1 MTPIRINLLPHRQL
15 RKARQQRWFAILA
28 AVVAGLGL
36 AAVGGGQVYIANA
49 QSGQEAR
56 NTFLKEEIAK
66 LDKQIAEIA
75 QLKEKTQDLLARK
88 DVVESLQNNRGEA
101 IHMFDELMR
110 RLPDGLYLKSVKQTG
125 DAVALSGYAQSSA
138 RVSTF
143 MRALEA
149 TELFDEPVLVEVKS
163 AMVGPVRSYEFSLN
177 VIIARKAPEPDKK
190 GQAERA
196 KGAQP

>member
-15 RKARQQRWFAILA
+15 RKARQQRWFAVLA
-28 AVVAGLGL
+28 AIVASLGL
-36 AAVGGGQVYIANA
+36 AAVGGGQAYLANA
-49 QSGQEAR
+49 KAGQDAR
-56 NTFLKEEIAK
+56 NSFLKEELTK

-75 QLKEKTQDLLARK
+75 QLKEKTQDLLSRK
-88 DVVESLQNNRGEA
+88 DVVEALQNNRGEA
-101 IHMFDELMR
+101 VHMFDELMR
-110 RLPDGLYLKSVKQTG
+110 RLPDGLFLKSVKQTG
-125 DAVALSGYAQSSA
+125 DALAISGYAQSSA

-177 VIIARKAPEPDKK
+177 VKITRKAPDPDKRNRPAHGK
-190 GQAERA
+190 SA
-196 KGAQP
+196 

>member
-15 RKARQQRWFAILA
+15 RKARQQRWFAVLA
-28 AVVAGLGL
+28 AIVASLGL
-36 AAVGGGQVYIANA
+36 AAVGGGQAYISNA
-49 QSGQEAR
+49 KSGQDAR
-56 NTFLKEEIAK
+56 NTFLKEETAK

-75 QLKEKTQDLLARK
+75 QLKEKTQDLLSRK
-88 DVVESLQNNRGEA
+88 DVVEALQNNRGEA
-101 IHMFDELMR
+101 VHMFDELMR

-125 DAVALSGYAQSSA
+125 DALAISGYAQSSA

-177 VIIARKAPEPDKK
+177 VRIARKAPDPDKTSRT
-190 GQAERA
+190 AHA
-196 KGAQP
+196 KGA

>member
-15 RKARQQRWFAILA
+15 RKARQQRWFAVLA
-28 AVVAGLGL
+28 AIVASLGL
-36 AAVGGGQVYIANA
+36 AAVGGGQAYISNA
-49 QSGQEAR
+49 KSGQDAR
-56 NTFLKEEIAK
+56 NTFLKEETAK

-75 QLKEKTQDLLARK
+75 QLKEKTQDLLSRK
-88 DVVESLQNNRGEA
+88 DVVEALQNNRGEA
-101 IHMFDELMR
+101 VHMFDELMR

-125 DAVALSGYAQSSA
+125 DALAISGYAQSSA

-177 VIIARKAPEPDKK
+177 VKIARKAPDPDK
-190 GQAERA
+190 ASRTAHA
-196 KGAQP
+196 KGA

>member
-1 MTPIRINLLPHRQL
+1 MTAIRINLLPHRQL
-15 RKARQQRWFAILA
+15 RKARQQRWFAVLA
-28 AVVAGLGL
+28 AIVVGLGL
-36 AAVGGGQVYIANA
+36 AAVGGGQAYIANA
-49 QSGQEAR
+49 KAGQEAR
-56 NTFLKEEIAK
+56 NAFLKEELAK

-75 QLKEKTQDLLARK
+75 QLKEKTKDLLDRK
-88 DVVESLQNNRGEA
+88 EVVESLQNNRGESV
-101 IHMFDELMR
+101 HMFDELMR

-125 DAVALSGYAQSSA
+125 DLVALTGYAQSSA

-177 VIIARKAPEPDKK
+177 VRIARKAPDPDNKK
-190 GQAERA
+190 GG
-196 KGAQP
+196 KS

>member
-15 RKARQQRWFAILA
+15 RKARQQRWFAVLA
-28 AVVAGLGL
+28 AIAVGLGL
-36 AAVGGGQVYIANA
+36 AAVGAGQAYIANA
-49 QSGQEAR
+49 KSGQDAR
-56 NTFLKEEIAK
+56 NAFLKDELVK

-75 QLKEKTQDLLARK
+75 QLKEKTKDLLDRK
-88 DVVESLQNNRGEA
+88 EVVESLQNNRGEA
-101 IHMFDELMR
+101 VHMFDELMR

-149 TELFDEPVLVEVKS
+149 TELFDEPILVEVKS

-177 VIIARKAPEPDKK
+177 VKIARKAPDPDKK
-190 GQAERA
+190 
-196 KGAQP
+196 KGARS

>member
-1 MTPIRINLLPHRQL
+1 MTASSSAIRINLLPHRQI
-15 RKARQQRWFAILA
+15 RRARQQRWFAILA
-28 AVVAGLGL
+28 IIVAGLGV

-49 QSGQEAR
+49 KSGQDAR
-56 NTFLKEEIAK
+56 NAFLKEEIAK

-75 QLKEKTQDLLARK
+75 QLKEKTKDLLDRK

-101 IHMFDELMR
+101 VRMFDELMR

-125 DAVALSGYAQSSA
+125 DSVALSGYAQSSA

-163 AMVGPVRSYEFSLN
+163 AMVGPVRSYEFSLT
-177 VIIARKAPEPDKK
+177 VKIARKAPESGK
-190 GQAERA
+190 G
-196 KGAQP
+196 KGAKS

>member
-15 RKARQQRWFAILA
+15 RKASQQRWFAVIA
-28 AVVAGLGL
+28 AIVAGLGL
-36 AAVGGGQVYIANA
+36 AVVGGGQAYIANVK
-49 QSGQEAR
+49 SGQDAR
-56 NTFLKEEIAK
+56 NVFLKEELAK

-101 IHMFDELMR
+101 VHMFDELMR

-177 VIIARKAPEPDKK
+177 VKIARKAPDPDKK
-190 GQAERA
+190 R
-196 KGAQP
+196 GARS

>member
-1 MTPIRINLLPHRQL
+1 MTPVRINLLPHRQL
-15 RKARQQRWFAILA
+15 RKARQQRWFAVLA
-28 AVVAGLGL
+28 AIVASLGL

-49 QSGQEAR
+49 KSGQDAR
-56 NTFLKEEIAK
+56 NTFLKEEITK

-75 QLKEKTQDLLARK
+75 QLKEKTQDLLSRK
-88 DVVESLQNNRGEA
+88 DVVEALQNNRGEA
-101 IHMFDELMR
+101 VHMFDELMR

-125 DAVALSGYAQSSA
+125 DALAISGYAQSSA

-177 VIIARKAPEPDKK
+177 VKIARKAPDSDKTSRSA
-190 GQAERA
+190 QA
-196 KGAQP
+196 KGA

>member
-15 RKARQQRWFAILA
+15 RRARQQRWFVALA
-28 AVVAGLGL
+28 AIVVGLGL
-36 AAVGGGQVYIANA
+36 AAVGGGQAYIVNLK
-49 QSGQEAR
+49 SGQDAR
-56 NTFLKEEIAK
+56 NAFLKEELVK

-75 QLKEKTQDLLARK
+75 QLKEKTADLLARK

-101 IHMFDELMR
+101 VHMFDALMR
-110 RLPDGLYLKSVKQTG
+110 LLPDGLYLKSVKQTG
-125 DAVALSGYAQSSA
+125 DAVALTGFAQSSA

-177 VIIARKAPEPDKK
+177 VKIARKAPESDK
-190 GQAERA
+190 GRGA
-196 KGAQP
+196 KS

>member
-15 RKARQQRWFAILA
+15 RKARQQRWFAVLA
-28 AVVAGLGL
+28 AIAVGLGL
-36 AAVGGGQVYIANA
+36 AAVGAGQAYIANA
-49 QSGQEAR
+49 KSGQDAR
-56 NTFLKEEIAK
+56 NAFLKDELVK

-75 QLKEKTQDLLARK
+75 QLKEKTKDLLDRK

-101 IHMFDELMR
+101 VHMFDELMR
-110 RLPDGLYLKSVKQTG
+110 RIPDGLYLKSVKQTG

-177 VIIARKAPEPDKK
+177 VKIARKAPDPDKK
-190 GQAERA
+190 
-196 KGAQP
+196 KGARS